1 MTEHH
6 RTLESLAGLGSSR
19 RKTLVLDPHPS
30 AVGRWQA
37 TRAGAVNS
45 WQWSEEQFVFSAGWL
60 ALVGMNGSGKSLT
73 GGVLCPTFIDGDI
86 SSKSL
91 SASGDAAGTLTS
103 IHTQGRPGPAK
114 SGTWWQEYGRTDPGP
129 EGTNCTQW
137 LTAGLWLKSSGGE
150 RTSLER
156 AWFLVPARVNAQLTL
171 ERDGMPVDIGDL
183 ASQLAQHGG
192 LLFTSSTTLENACK
206 EHTSVVRREEEY
218 TEAVRTAMYQPL
230 DLSKMDAL
238 GSVLRALRSVQAN
251 DKISPSTMQATLT
264 SALPSLDA
272 RRVQTLADALAKTE
286 QLQDRLRSAR
296 KEKEVLNGVRAVYR
310 RYVAAAASTAAVEFR
325 DEHARHRQLLG
336 QHRTLSDR
344 QHNLTES
351 LREASRLVRDEERR
365 LGLLAQTIKTL
376 EGRVAGHPG
385 ADLGGLAALAQQQE
399 ERARTS
405 ARDAGDAAGAHLT
418 AHNACS
424 EAEQEAE
431 EAVGRLA
438 SLTREVGQSA
448 AEAGAGA
455 FHDAMAQAADRL
467 GKSRTQEPTAA
478 LEQEVKGARE
488 QMAAWLEAQSS
499 AAEEVSAAL
508 GALSLLLTAQADA
521 KERYDGARQDSET
534 ASEEAQRLVA
544 AAEQAEDDARQALAR
559 FTAGL
564 VRLPAPP
571 RELVAAPTL
580 DPDAVYGWLQES
592 SAEALAALDLT
603 GMQVR
608 AQALAA
614 GAASAITQ
622 AEAAR
627 VTASEAGS
635 RARERAGA
643 LATEARKL
651 ARIPVGVE
659 EMVEAVQH
667 VAELAERMPSP
678 DTAPMTDHLEA
689 TVAELADSARGELGR
704 RRTLLQDAGE
714 ALDAATTATAHA
726 SRLSNDARDARET
739 ATGLRTR
746 ADEHQADAE
755 QAGRQWARETKRWAA
770 SLTLLD
776 RELLR
781 LPDEQSIPRA
791 VDAEALTEDVA
802 TAYRLASTRITAEL
816 TTATI
821 DVASREA
828 RVDEIDDRI
837 EEAERS
843 EAGPA
848 QSGWRPAR
856 HGRPGAPL
864 WALVDFAGHLP
875 AEEAGQLEG
884 ALLAGGVL
892 DAWVSPDGELT
903 AGDVTL
909 LPTSRCEGP
918 TLADLLV
925 PDPQAPVAAD
935 RIREVLASIRV
946 LEHGEPPVPGQAA
959 FAPDGTVHLG
969 PLHAQS
975 PTGWTPRYIG
985 ASARERMRQI
995 LLTDL
1000 RAQRQE
1006 AVTAL
1011 DTARQLVEAL
1021 TGNLA
1026 TADRERIFPHPARWL
1041 ELASIATTA
1050 TTNAARQEAAA
1061 GEAES
1066 AAASALHAAEDA
1078 DLTASLSCRAA
1089 FVEPSTGAVRAAQAV
1104 CTELPGLVMACLEA
1118 ARTALTNTA
1127 VMHAA
1132 AQHAIT
1138 VEGEH
1143 TVAEAAWRTAQE
1155 AAAEIDQDRSSLPA
1169 ELAAVLP
1176 TRAAAAEGLR
1186 HAAQAAD
1193 ALVDLEREVGRH
1205 SAVVLGAK
1213 TTLHRK
1219 ARVTNVTVPTD
1230 AEPLRGHR
1238 QTLRDLHRGLGDW
1251 ADEAIRTFFTLA
1263 AAVAHRTAASDAERH
1278 AGSLRERA
1286 EADAS
1291 AAETARHH
1299 YTEELRQHDQPY
1311 KDLLAELEDSQ
1322 NAQTELRELLTAHT
1336 QEEKDVE
1343 VDLALVTQEI
1353 GSHAG
1358 LLTQASEVAEK
1369 ALETVQGLFDHGLV
1383 DELAGAETLS
1393 RPETATD
1400 AVHTVQLILE
1410 QRATS
1415 AGLNTDEA
1423 RRAEQTARSNLESR
1437 VRMVLEKLLEIRRHV
1452 TTEEDPR
1459 TGWRRVIVTEYGR
1472 DQETGTAS
1480 VGAKTLRQALADL
1493 DIAITSLED
1502 DFNEQVQ
1509 TEIKGVV
1516 FSELRKDI
1524 NVRIH
1529 TAEQIVSDIR
1539 NTLKNVRTG
1548 VARVGVRLDWKPKN
1562 DDPVAREALSLIR
1575 DVNHEG
1581 SFDRMY
1587 DFFVEQLKNEEGTH
1601 VTWAKRVEHVFDYRN
1616 WYTWEISLTHRS
1628 FSDDPTNDTEV
1639 FQTVNPR
1646 RNPLARLSAGE
1657 KRLATMLPLLAAAHA
1672 FYSTSGYEGPRA
1684 IFIDELNAALDAPN
1698 LRMLLALLRTWDFDA
1713 LVTLPAMQP
1722 LLVPETGAVGIHR
1735 IHQKSNTM
1743 RYTIPSIWTGRG
1755 TPQTARIH
1763 VGAPRL
1769 PADDL
1774 TVDAEDQHP
1783 DDLFSAFA
1791 QED

>member
-6 RTLESLAGLGSSR
+6 RTLESLAGLGSPR
-19 RKTLVLDPHPS
+19 RKTVVLDPHPS

-45 WQWSEEQFVFSAGWL
+45 WQWSEEQFLFSAGWL

-73 GGVLCPTFIDGDI
+73 GGVLCPTFIDGDV

-129 EGTNCTQW
+129 DGTTCTQW

-206 EHTSVVRREEEY
+206 EHASVVRREEEY

-230 DLSKMDAL
+230 DASQMDAL

-296 KEKEVLNGVRAVYR
+296 KEKEVLGSVRTVYR

-325 DEHARHRQLLG
+325 DGHARHRQVIG
-336 QHRTLSDR
+336 QHRALSER
-344 QHNLTES
+344 QRNLTES
-351 LREASRLVRDEERR
+351 LREAGQLVRDEERR

-385 ADLGGLAALAQQQE
+385 ADLGSLAAFAQQQE

-405 ARDAGDAAGAHLT
+405 AREAGDAAGAHLEAQKT
-418 AHNACS
+418 CG
-424 EAEQEAE
+424 EAEREAE

-438 SLTREVGQSA
+438 SLTREVGRSA
-448 AEAGAGA
+448 AEASAGA

-467 GKSRTQEPTAA
+467 GASRGTQPAVA

-488 QMAAWLEAQSS
+488 KMAAWLEAQSS

-508 GALSLLLTAQADA
+508 GELSSLLKAQADA
-521 KERYDGARQDSET
+521 QERYDGAQQDSE
-534 ASEEAQRLVA
+534 AAAGEAQRLVA
-544 AAEQAEDDARQALAR
+544 AAEQAEEEARRALER
-559 FTAGL
+559 FAAGL

-571 RELVAAPTL
+571 SELVAASAL
-580 DPDAVYGWLQES
+580 DPVAIQGWLQES
-592 SAEALAALDLT
+592 AAEALTALDLT
-603 GMQVR
+603 GVQAR

-614 GAASAITQ
+614 GAASAVSQ
-622 AEAAR
+622 AKTAR
-627 VTASEAGS
+627 LAASEAGS
-635 RARERAGA
+635 RARDRAGA
-643 LATEARKL
+643 LAVEARSM
-651 ARIPVGVE
+651 ARIPTAVG
-659 EMVEAVQH
+659 EMVEAVQQ
-667 VAELAERMPSP
+667 VAELAELAPSQ
-678 DTAPMTDHLEA
+678 DAAPMTDRLES
-689 TVAELADSARGELGR
+689 TVAELAESARGELGR
-704 RRTLLQDAGE
+704 RRELLQSAGE
-714 ALDAATTATAHA
+714 ALDAAATATAHA
-726 SRLSNDARDARET
+726 SRLGDEAGDAREA
-739 ATGLRTR
+739 ATRLRAR
-746 ADEHQADAE
+746 ADDCQADAD
-755 QAGRQWARETKRWAA
+755 QAGRAWAAEARRWAA
-770 SLTLLD
+770 SLTVLD
-776 RELLR
+776 RTLLR
-781 LPDEQSIPRA
+781 LPDEQSIPRP
-791 VDAEALTEDVA
+791 VDAEDLKEDAA
-802 TAYRLASTRITAEL
+802 TAHRLAFTRITAEL
-816 TTATI
+816 TTAKI
-821 DVASREA
+821 DAASRAA
-828 RVDEIDDRI
+828 RVEEIDDRI
-837 EEAERS
+837 AEAERS
-843 EAGPA
+843 EAGPD
-848 QSGWRPAR
+848 QPGWRPTR

-864 WALVDFAGHLP
+864 WAVVDFAGHLP
-875 AEEAGQLEG
+875 AEEAGRLEG
-884 ALLAGGVL
+884 ALLASGAL

-903 AGDVTL
+903 AGDVAL
-909 LPTSRCEGP
+909 LPTSACEGP

-935 RIREVLASIRV
+935 RIRAVLASIRV
-946 LEHGEPPVPGQAA
+946 LEHGQTPAPGQAA
-959 FAPDGTVHLG
+959 FTSDGTVHLG

-975 PTGWTPRYIG
+975 PEGWTPQYIG

-995 LLTDL
+995 LLADL
-1000 RAQRQE
+1000 RVERQE
-1006 AVTAL
+1006 AVAAL
-1011 DTARQLVEAL
+1011 ESAHQLVDAL
-1021 TGNLA
+1021 TGDLS
-1026 TADRERIFPHPARWL
+1026 TADRERTLPLAARWL
-1041 ELASIATTA
+1041 ELASTATTA
-1050 TTNAARQEAAA
+1050 SMDAARQEAT
-1061 GEAES
+1061 AEEVEGD
-1066 AAASALHAAEDA
+1066 AASALRTAEEADHAGELA
-1078 DLTASLSCRAA
+1078 CRAA
-1089 FVEPSTGAVRAAQAV
+1089 FVEPSTSSVRAAQAV
-1104 CTELPGLVMACLEA
+1104 CTELPGLVMACLET
-1118 ARTALTNTA
+1118 ARTALAGTTA
-1127 VMHAA
+1127 AHAA
-1132 AQHAIT
+1132 AQNVVT
-1138 VEGEH
+1138 VQAELA
-1143 TVAEAAWRTAQE
+1143 VAEAAWRTVQD
-1155 AAAEIDQDRSSLPA
+1155 AATEIEQDRTSLPG
-1169 ELAAVLP
+1169 ELVAVLP
-1176 TRAAAAEGLR
+1176 ARAAAAEGLR
-1186 HAAQAAD
+1186 RAALAAD
-1193 ALVDLEREVGRH
+1193 ALVDLEREVGGRGALVH
-1205 SAVVLGAK
+1205 DAK
-1213 TTLHRK
+1213 TTLRSK
-1219 ARVTNVTVPTD
+1219 ARTTHVTVPTD
-1230 AEPLRGHR
+1230 ADALHRHR
-1238 QTLRDLHRGLGDW
+1238 QTLRDLQRGLGDW
-1251 ADEAIRTFFTLA
+1251 SDEALRAFFTLSTA
-1263 AAVAHRTAASDAERH
+1263 AGHRSAASDAERR
-1278 AGSLRERA
+1278 ADALRERA
-1286 EADAS
+1286 ETDAT

-1311 KDLLAELEDSQ
+1311 KDLVTELEDSQ
-1322 NAQTELRELLTAHT
+1322 KAQAELRESLDAHK
-1336 QEEKDVE
+1336 QERTDVE
-1343 VDLALVTQEI
+1343 VDLALVSQELD
-1353 GSHAG
+1353 GYAG
-1358 LLTQASEVAEK
+1358 ILAEAAAAAEK

-1383 DELAGAETLS
+1383 DELAGAEALS
-1393 RPETATD
+1393 RPESSAD
-1400 AVHTVQLILE
+1400 AVHTIQSILE
-1410 QRATS
+1410 QGGTS
-1415 AGLNTDEA
+1415 AALNAEEA
-1423 RRAEQTARSNLESR
+1423 RRAEQTTRSNLEGR
-1437 VRMVLEKLLEIRRHV
+1437 VRTVLEKLLEIRRHV

-1459 TGWRRVIVTEYGR
+1459 TGWRRVVVTEHGH

-1480 VGAKTLRQALADL
+1480 IGAKPLRQALADL
-1493 DIAITSLED
+1493 DTAITSLEN
-1502 DFNEQVQ
+1502 DFNDQVQ

-1529 TAEQIVSDIR
+1529 TAETIVENIR

-1548 VARVGVRLDWKPKN
+1548 VARVGVKLEWKPKN

-1601 VTWAKRVEHVFDYRN
+1601 LTWAKRVEHVFDYRH

-1628 FSDDPTNDTEV
+1628 FSDDPAGDAEV
-1639 FQTVNPR
+1639 FQTVSPR

-1684 IFIDELNAALDAPN
+1684 VFIDELNAALDAPN

-1763 VGAPRL
+1763 IGAPRRA
-1769 PADDL
+1769 ADDL
-1774 TVDAEDQHP
+1774 PVDSADQRP
-1783 DDLFSAFA
+1783 DDLFSAA
-1791 QED
+1791 LQED

>member
-19 RKTLVLDPHPS
+19 RKTVVLDPHPG

-45 WQWSEEQFVFSAGWL
+45 WQWNEEQFLFSAGWL

-86 SSKSL
+86 SSKGL

-129 EGTNCTQW
+129 DGTDCTQW

-183 ASQLAQHGG
+183 ANQLAQYSG
-192 LLFTSSTTLENACK
+192 LLFTSSTALENACR
-206 EHTSVVRREEEY
+206 EHASVVRREEEY

-230 DLSKMDAL
+230 DPSQMDAL

-264 SALPSLDA
+264 SALPSLDV

-296 KEKEVLNGVRAVYR
+296 KEKEVLGSVRAVYR

-325 DEHARHRQLLG
+325 DKHTHHGQLVR
-336 QHRTLSDR
+336 QHRDLSER
-344 QHNLTES
+344 QSNLTES
-351 LREASRLVRDEERR
+351 LRDAGQLVRDEERR

-385 ADLGGLAALAQQQE
+385 ADLGSLAALAQQQE

-405 ARDAGDAAGAHLT
+405 AREAGDAANAHLD
-418 AHNACS
+418 AQNACG
-424 EAEQEAE
+424 EAEQEAD
-431 EAVGRLA
+431 EAVGQLA
-438 SLTREVGQSA
+438 SLTRKVGHSA
-448 AEAGAGA
+448 AEAGASA
-455 FHDAMAQAADRL
+455 FHEAMAQACDRF
-467 GKSRTQEPTAA
+467 GASRTQEPTAA
-478 LEQEVKGARE
+478 LEQEAKSARE

-508 GALSLLLTAQADA
+508 GELGVLLTAQADVQ
-521 KERYDGARQDSET
+521 ERYNGARQRSEIAT
-534 ASEEAQRLVA
+534 GEAQRLVGE
-544 AAEQAEDDARQALAR
+544 AELAEEDARGALER

-571 RELVAAPTL
+571 SELVVASPL
-580 DPDAVYGWLQES
+580 DPNAIHGWLQGI

-603 GMQVR
+603 GVQAR
-608 AQALAA
+608 ARALAD
-614 GAASAITQ
+614 GAASAVAQ

-627 VTASEAGS
+627 VAASEAGR
-635 RARERAGA
+635 RARDRAGDLSA
-643 LATEARKL
+643 EAAKL
-651 ARIPVGVE
+651 ARIPAGVE
-659 EMVEAVQH
+659 EMVEAVQQVAEFAERVPSPDAVLVPDGLEVT
-667 VAELAERMPSP
+667 VAELAE
-678 DTAPMTDHLEA
+678 D
-689 TVAELADSARGELGR
+689 ARSGLGQR
-704 RRTLLQDAGE
+704 RALLQGAAD
-714 ALDAATTATAHA
+714 ALDAAATATAHA
-726 SRLSNDARDARET
+726 SHLGGEAGEAREK
-739 ATGLRTR
+739 AAQLRAR
-746 ADEHQADAE
+746 ADEHQANAE
-755 QAGRQWARETKRWAA
+755 QAGRSWAEETWQWAA
-770 SLTLLD
+770 SLTVLD
-776 RELLR
+776 RTALR
-781 LPDEQSIPRA
+781 LPDDQRIPRA
-791 VDAEALTEDVA
+791 VDAEVLREDTA
-802 TAYRLASTRITAEL
+802 AAYRLASTRITSEL
-816 TTATI
+816 TTAKI
-821 DVASREA
+821 DVASCKAQVE
-828 RVDEIDDRI
+828 EIDDRI
-837 EEAERS
+837 VEAQRS
-843 EAGPA
+843 EAGPGQPA
-848 QSGWRPAR
+848 WRPAR

-864 WALVDFAGHLP
+864 WAVVDFAGHLP
-875 AEEAGQLEG
+875 AEETGRLEG
-884 ALLAGGVL
+884 ALLAAGVL

-903 AGDVTL
+903 AGDVAL
-909 LPTSRCEGP
+909 LPTSRHAGP

-925 PDPQAPVAAD
+925 PDPQAPIAAG

-946 LEHGEPPVPGQAA
+946 LEHGEAPAPGQAA
-959 FAPDGTVHLG
+959 FASDGTVHLG
-969 PLHAQS
+969 PLSAQS
-975 PTGWTPRYIG
+975 PAGWTPRYIG

-995 LLTDL
+995 LLADL

-1006 AVTAL
+1006 ALAAL
-1011 DTARQLVEAL
+1011 DAARQLVEAL
-1021 TGNLA
+1021 AKNLA
-1026 TADRERIFPHPARWL
+1026 TTDQERITPDPAHWL
-1041 ELASIATTA
+1041 ELESAATNAA
-1050 TTNAARQEAAA
+1050 TDAARQETTAE
-1061 GEAES
+1061 EAET
-1066 AAASALHAAEDA
+1066 AAASAKRAAEDTGLA
-1078 DLTASLSCRAA
+1078 AALSCQAA
-1089 FVEPSTGAVRAAQAV
+1089 FVEPSTSSVRAAQAL
-1104 CTELPGLVMACLEA
+1104 CTELPGLVMACLEV
-1118 ARTALTNTA
+1118 ARTALANTA
-1127 VMHAA
+1127 AMHTA
-1132 AQHAIT
+1132 AQHAVT
-1138 VEGEH
+1138 VRAKQRA
-1143 TVAEAAWRTAQE
+1143 AEAAWQTAQDT
-1155 AAAEIDQDRSSLPA
+1155 AAEIEQDRGSLPV
-1169 ELAAVLP
+1169 ELETVLP
-1176 TRAAAAEGLR
+1176 TRAAATEALGKAAE
-1186 HAAQAAD
+1186 AAD
-1193 ALVDLEREVGRH
+1193 ALVDVEREIGRN
-1205 SAVVLGAK
+1205 SALVLGAK
-1213 TTLHRK
+1213 TALHRK
-1219 ARVTNVTVPTD
+1219 ARITHVTVPVE
-1230 AEPLRGHR
+1230 AEALRSHR
-1238 QTLRDLHRGLGDW
+1238 QTLRDLQSGLGEW
-1251 ADEAIRTFFTLA
+1251 ADQAIRTFYTLSTA
-1263 AAVAHRTAASDAERH
+1263 AGHRSAASDAERR
-1278 AGSLRERA
+1278 AGTLRERA
-1286 EADAS
+1286 EDDAS

-1299 YTEELRQHDQPY
+1299 YSEELRQHDQPY
-1311 KDLLAELEDSQ
+1311 KDLLAELENSRT
-1322 NAQTELRELLTAHT
+1322 AEAKLRENLATHT

-1343 VDLALVTQEI
+1343 VDLALVTQEL

-1358 LLTQASEVAEK
+1358 ILAQASEAAEK

-1383 DELAGAETLS
+1383 DELAGAEALS
-1393 RPETATD
+1393 RPESAAD

-1410 QRATS
+1410 QRGSS
-1415 AGLNTDEA
+1415 AGQNAEEA
-1423 RRAEQTARSNLESR
+1423 RRAEQAARGALEGR
-1437 VRMVLEKLLEIRRHV
+1437 VRTVLEKLLEIRRHV

-1459 TGWRRVIVTEYGR
+1459 SGWRRVVVTEHGH

-1480 VGAKTLRQALADL
+1480 VGAKTLRQALSEL
-1493 DIAITSLED
+1493 DVAITSLEE

-1529 TAEQIVSDIR
+1529 TAEEIVKEIR
-1539 NTLKNVRTG
+1539 TTLTKVRTG
-1548 VARVGVRLDWKPKN
+1548 VAQVGVKLEWKPKN

-1601 VTWAKRVEHVFDYRN
+1601 LTWAKRVEHVFDYRN
-1616 WYTWEISLTHRS
+1616 WHTWEISLTHRS
-1628 FSDDPTNDTEV
+1628 FSDDPTSATEV
-1639 FQTVNPR
+1639 FQTVSAR

-1763 VGAPRL
+1763 VGAPRR

-1774 TVDAEDQHP
+1774 VVDAANQYP
-1783 DDLFSAFA
+1783 DDLFSAA
-1791 QED
+1791 GQED